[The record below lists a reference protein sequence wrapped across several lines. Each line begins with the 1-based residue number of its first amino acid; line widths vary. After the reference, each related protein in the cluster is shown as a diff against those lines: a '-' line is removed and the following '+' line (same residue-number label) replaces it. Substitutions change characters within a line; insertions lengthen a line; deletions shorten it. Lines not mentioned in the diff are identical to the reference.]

1 MTSREE
7 IFRSRSV
14 TWAAVMIPL
23 AAYGLVAPYLS
34 RAVGLPVP
42 VDSTVE
48 IVDHVVPGV
57 VVLAVAVITLSLR
70 RLTLVASLLAT
81 LAGFWM
87 TATHLPLLLQAQRGE
102 VHVGAALIHST
113 GGILI
118 LLLSLAGAVLAWRET
133 PD

>member
-34 RAVGLPVP
+34 RVVGLPVP
-42 VDSTVE
+42 VDSNIE
-48 IVDHVVPGV
+48 IVDHVVPGAV
-57 VVLAVAVITLSLR
+57 LLAVAAVTLR
-70 RLTLVASLLAT
+70 MHRLTLVGSLVAT

-102 VHVGAALIHST
+102 VRVGAALIHST

-118 LLLSLAGAVLAWRET
+118 LLLSAIGAVLAWRET